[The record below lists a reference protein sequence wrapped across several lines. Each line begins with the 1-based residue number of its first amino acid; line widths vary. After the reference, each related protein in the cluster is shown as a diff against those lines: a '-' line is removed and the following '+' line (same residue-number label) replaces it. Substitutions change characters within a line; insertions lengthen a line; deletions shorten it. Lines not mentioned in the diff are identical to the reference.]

1 MSVSPQVIKNE
12 ITSEN
17 IRRRSKNDGDPDD
30 DTLQEGHMCPAC
42 IESTV
47 VMVAVAGSAGGI
59 LALCIGKFRKFFRAS
74 DLRLFQK
81 TKEK

>member
-1 MSVSPQVIKNE
+1 MSVSTQVIKNE

-17 IRRRSKNDGDPDD
+17 IRRRSKNDGDTDD

-47 VMVAVAGSAGGI
+47 VRVAGAGSAGGI
-59 LALCIGKFRKFFRAS
+59 LALRLGKFRRFFRAS